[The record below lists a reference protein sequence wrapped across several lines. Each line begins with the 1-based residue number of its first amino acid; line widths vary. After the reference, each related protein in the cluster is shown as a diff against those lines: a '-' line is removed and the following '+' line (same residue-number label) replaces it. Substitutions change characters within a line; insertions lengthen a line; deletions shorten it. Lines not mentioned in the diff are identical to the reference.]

1 MAGGRDVCTL
11 KCRKGHSFQEEAET
25 TFVCGSDTQGRW
37 NGLNK
42 VKLPKCSSK
51 LNVQSAPVIK
61 TISTLSGRFGIHD
74 PPLLTFRTDRLD
86 LRGLDPGKLD
96 VKGTPA

>member
-11 KCRKGHSFQEEAET
+11 TCRKGHSFHAEAET
-25 TFVCGSDTQGRW
+25 AFVCGPDTKGIW

-51 LNVQSAPVIK
+51 LNVINL
-61 TISTLSGRFGIHD
+61 ISRSFLHYE
-74 PPLLTFRTDRLD
+74 
-86 LRGLDPGKLD
+86 
-96 VKGTPA
+96 